1 MTRRRS
7 RAGAAVLACLTIA
20 ATGCTAGI
28 SLHPAPRAS
37 AHGKPAPQ
45 AVVKAS
51 LTAFHSCSGALAALR
66 GAAEAS
72 VTPYGMPQ
80 VAGASSRTGVAYA
93 ASGVATAPEAAAAG
107 ADGTAGGA
115 ASSSAADPAY
125 SGTNDYTAGV
135 DEPDLVKTDGRR
147 IVTVSGSSLEVID
160 AATRQVTG
168 TLDLSSAGV
177 QYGQLNLLLS
187 GDRVLV
193 ISTSASE
200 AGPASHT
207 VPLYGPKFILVDLAG
222 QPRVLASYTIS
233 GSLVD
238 ARLTGSIVRVVTG
251 SATHIL
257 FPDVPSGTSGA
268 ERVAAYRVA
277 AGQAGLDAWLPRY
290 QSTSASGSTSGRVPC
305 TSVSRPAKFS
315 GANLL
320 TVLTFD
326 MSAGTLGTGD
336 PVSVAADGDT
346 VYGTTSSLY
355 VATGAMVT
363 PWGAG
368 GTYVRGSGSAQST
381 QIYRFDVS
389 QPGPP
394 RYAASGSVP
403 GYLLNQYAM
412 SEWNGYLRVA
422 TTTGTSWAIADGAPS
437 VPSGA
442 SGASGTSGV
451 QPSSSAVYE
460 LTTSAPVMRIVGT
473 IAGLGSME
481 RIYAVRF
488 MGPVGYVV
496 TFRQTDPLYTLDLSD
511 PAHPQVVG
519 ALALTGYSAYL
530 HPVSATRL
538 IGVGQNADSVG
549 HVLGA
554 QVSLFDVSDLAKPS
568 RLATY
573 ALASSVS
580 AAGMD
585 PHAFLYWPADHL
597 VVVPIQE
604 YGGPA
609 APAGATQ
616 QPVQVPQSG
625 ALVLRISGTSL
636 TRAGFISPPQSGGY
650 GGSPIE
656 RSLVIGQTLWTVS
669 PGGVLASDL
678 TTLRQQAWLPLSQTA
693 HSYPSSSARAI
704 VP

>member
-7 RAGAAVLACLTIA
+7 RARAAVLACLTIA

-28 SLHPAPRAS
+28 SLHPAPKAS
-37 AHGKPAPQ
+37 PHGKPAPQ
-45 AVVKAS
+45 AIIKAS
-51 LTAFHSCSGALAALR
+51 LTAFHSCSDALAALR

-80 VAGASSRTGVAYA
+80 VAGASPRTGVAYA
-93 ASGVATAPEAAAAG
+93 ASGVATAPEAAAAAAPAG
-107 ADGTAGGA
+107 AAGGA
-115 ASSSAADPAY
+115 ANSSAAAPAY

-147 IVTVSGSSLEVID
+147 IVTVSGSTLEVID

-168 TLDLSSAGV
+168 TLDLSSSGV

-187 GDRVLV
+187 GDHVLV

-200 AGPASHT
+200 AGPASPT
-207 VPLYGPKFILVDLAG
+207 VPRYGPKFILVDLAG
-222 QPRVLASYTIS
+222 QPQVLASYTIS
-233 GSLVD
+233 GNLVD
-238 ARLTGSIVRVVTG
+238 ARLTGSIVRVVTD
-251 SATHIL
+251 SAPNIV

-268 ERVAAYRVA
+268 ERVATYRA
-277 AGQAGLDAWLPRY
+277 AVGQAGLDAWLPRY
-290 QSTSASGSTSGRVPC
+290 QSTSASGSTSGSVPC

-326 MSAGTLGTGD
+326 MSADTFGTGD
-336 PVSVAADGDT
+336 PASIAADGDT

-355 VATGAMVT
+355 VASGAMVT

-368 GTYVRGSGSAQST
+368 GTYVRGSGPAQGT

-394 RYAASGSVP
+394 RYVGSGSVP

-422 TTTGTSWAIADGAPS
+422 TTTGTSWAIADG
-437 VPSGA
+437 VPSGK
-442 SGASGTSGV
+442 SGASGV

-460 LTTSAPVMRIVGT
+460 LTTSAPVMRIVGVV
-473 IAGLGSME
+473 AGLGSME

-488 MGPVGYVV
+488 IGPVGYVV

-530 HPVSATRL
+530 HPVSTTRL

-585 PHAFLYWPADHL
+585 PHAFLYWPADQL

-604 YGGPA
+604 YGGVA
-609 APAGATQ
+609 VSAGATR
-616 QPVQVPQSG
+616 VPQSG

-636 TRAGFISPPQSGGY
+636 TRAGFISPPQSSGY
-650 GGSPIE
+650 DGAPIE
-656 RSLVIGQTLWTVS
+656 RSLVIGQTLWTIS

-678 TTLRQQAWLPLSQTA
+678 TTLRQQAWLPFSQTVN
-693 HSYPSSSARAI
+693 SYPSPSASAVI
-704 VP
+704 P

>member
-1 MTRRRS
+1 M
-7 RAGAAVLACLTIA
+7 
-20 ATGCTAGI
+20 
-28 SLHPAPRAS
+28 
-37 AHGKPAPQ
+37 
-45 AVVKAS
+45 
-51 LTAFHSCSGALAALR
+51 
-66 GAAEAS
+66 
-72 VTPYGMPQ
+72 
-80 VAGASSRTGVAYA
+80 
-93 ASGVATAPEAAAAG
+93 
-107 ADGTAGGA
+107 
-115 ASSSAADPAY
+115 
-125 SGTNDYTAGV
+125 
-135 DEPDLVKTDGRR
+135 KTDGRR
-147 IVTVSGSSLEVID
+147 IVTVSGSTLEVID

-168 TLDLSSAGV
+168 TLDLSSSGV

-187 GDRVLV
+187 GDHVLV

-200 AGPASHT
+200 AGPASPT
-207 VPLYGPKFILVDLAG
+207 VPQYGPKFILVDLAG

-233 GSLVD
+233 GNLVD
-238 ARLTGSIVRVVTG
+238 ARLTGSIVRVVTD
-251 SATHIL
+251 SAPNIV
-257 FPDVPSGTSGA
+257 FPDVPSGTSDA

-277 AGQAGLDAWLPRY
+277 TGQAGLDAWLPRY
-290 QSTSASGSTSGRVPC
+290 QSTSASGSTSGSVPC

-320 TVLTFD
+320 TVLTFG
-326 MSAGTLGTGD
+326 MSADTLGTGD
-336 PVSVAADGDT
+336 PVSVAADGNT

-355 VATGAMVT
+355 VASGAMVT

-368 GTYVRGSGSAQST
+368 GTYVRGSGSAAGHADLPVRRQPAGTT
-381 QIYRFDVS
+381 QVRRQRLGAWLPAEPVRDVRMERLPARRHHNRHFVGDRGRS
-389 QPGPP
+389 AV
-394 RYAASGSVP
+394 RA
-403 GYLLNQYAM
+403 
-412 SEWNGYLRVA
+412 
-422 TTTGTSWAIADGAPS
+422 GT
-437 VPSGA
+437 

-460 LTTSAPVMRIVGT
+460 LTTSAPVMRIVG
-473 IAGLGSME
+473 IVAGLGSME

-511 PAHPQVVG
+511 PAHPRVVG

-538 IGVGQNADSVG
+538 IGVGQNADSAG

-585 PHAFLYWPADHL
+585 PHAFLYWPADQL

-604 YGGPA
+604 YGGFA

-616 QPVQVPQSG
+616 QPMQVPQSG

-636 TRAGFISPPQSGGY
+636 TRAGFISPPQSSGY
-650 GGSPIE
+650 DGSSIE
-656 RSLVIGQTLWTVS
+656 RSLVIGQTLWTIS

-678 TTLRQQAWLPLSQTA
+678 TTLRQQAWLPFSQTVN
-693 HSYPSSSARAI
+693 SYPSPSASAI

>member
-1 MTRRRS
+1 
-7 RAGAAVLACLTIA
+7 LTIA

-28 SLHPAPRAS
+28 SLHPAPKAS
-37 AHGKPAPQ
+37 PHGKPAPQ
-45 AVVKAS
+45 AVIKAS
-51 LTAFHSCSGALAALR
+51 LTAFRSCSDALAALR

-72 VTPYGMPQ
+72 VTPYGMPN
-80 VAGASSRTGVAYA
+80 VAGASHPTGVAYA
-93 ASGVATAPEAAAAG
+93 ASGVAAAPQAGAAAAPAG
-107 ADGTAGGA
+107 ATGKTAD
-115 ASSSAADPAY
+115 SSAAAPAY
-125 SGTNDYTAGV
+125 SGTNDYTADV

-147 IVTVSGSSLEVID
+147 IVTVSGSTLEVID

-168 TLDLSSAGV
+168 TLGLSSSGV

-187 GDRVLV
+187 GDHVLV

-200 AGPASHT
+200 AGPASPT
-207 VPLYGPKFILVDLAG
+207 VPQYGPKFILVDLAG

-233 GSLVD
+233 GNLVD
-238 ARLTGSIVRVVTG
+238 ARLTGSIVRVVTD
-251 SATHIL
+251 SAPNIV
-257 FPDVPSGTSGA
+257 FPDVPSGTSDA
-268 ERVAAYRVA
+268 ERAATYRVA

-290 QSTSASGSTSGRVPC
+290 QSISASGSTSGSVPC

-326 MSAGTLGTGD
+326 MSAGAFGTGD

-346 VYGTTSSLY
+346 VYGTATSLY
-355 VATGAMVT
+355 VASGAMVT

-368 GTYVRGSGSAQST
+368 GTYVRGSGSTQGT

-394 RYAASGSVP
+394 RYVGSGSVP

-437 VPSGA
+437 VPSGT
-442 SGASGTSGV
+442 SGASGA

-473 IAGLGSME
+473 VAGLGSME

-488 MGPVGYVV
+488 MGPVGSVV

-511 PAHPQVVG
+511 PAHPRVVG

-530 HPVSATRL
+530 HPVSTTRL
-538 IGVGQNADSVG
+538 IGVGQNADSAG

-585 PHAFLYWPADHL
+585 PHAFLYWPADQL

-604 YGGPA
+604 YGGFA
-609 APAGATQ
+609 APAGAT
-616 QPVQVPQSG
+616 QVPQSG

-636 TRAGFISPPQSGGY
+636 TRAGFISPPPSSGY
-650 GGSPIE
+650 DRSPIE
-656 RSLVIGQTLWTVS
+656 RSLVIGRTLWTIS

-678 TTLRQQAWLPLSQTA
+678 TTLRQQAWLPISQTA
-693 HSYPSSSARAI
+693 NSYPPPPASAI

>member
-28 SLHPAPRAS
+28 SLHPAPKAS
-37 AHGKPAPQ
+37 PHGKPAPQ
-45 AVVKAS
+45 AVIKAS
-51 LTAFHSCSGALAALR
+51 LTAFHSCSDALAALR

-72 VTPYGMPQ
+72 VTPYGMPK
-80 VAGASSRTGVAYA
+80 VAGASPRAGVAYA
-93 ASGVATAPEAAAAG
+93 ASGVATAPEAAAAAAPAG
-107 ADGTAGGA
+107 AGTAGGA
-115 ASSSAADPAY
+115 ASSSAAAPAY

-147 IVTVSGSSLEVID
+147 IVTVSGSTLEVID
-160 AATRQVTG
+160 AATGQVTG
-168 TLDLSSAGV
+168 TLDLSSRGV
-177 QYGQLNLLLS
+177 RYGQLNLLLS
-187 GDRVLV
+187 GGHVLV
-193 ISTSASE
+193 ISTSAGE
-200 AGPASHT
+200 AGPAGPT
-207 VPLYGPKFILVDLAG
+207 VPQYGPKFILVDLAG

-233 GSLVD
+233 GNLVD
-238 ARLTGSIVRVVTG
+238 ARLTGSIARVVTD
-251 SATHIL
+251 SAPDIV
-257 FPDVPSGTSGA
+257 FPDVPSGTSDA

-277 AGQAGLDAWLPRY
+277 TGQAGLDAWLPRY
-290 QSTSASGSTSGRVPC
+290 QSTSASGSTSGSVPC

-315 GANLL
+315 GVNLL

-326 MSAGTLGTGD
+326 MSAGTFGTGD
-336 PVSVAADGDT
+336 PVSIAADGDT

-355 VATGAMVT
+355 VASGAMVT

-368 GTYVRGSGSAQST
+368 GTYVRGSGSTQGT

-437 VPSGA
+437 VPSG
-442 SGASGTSGV
+442 TSGV

-460 LTTSAPVMRIVGT
+460 LTTSAPVMRIAGIV
-473 IAGLGSME
+473 AGLGSME

-488 MGPVGYVV
+488 IGPVGYVV

-530 HPVSATRL
+530 HPVSTTRL
-538 IGVGQNADSVG
+538 IGVGQNADSAG

-573 ALASSVS
+573 ALASSVP

-585 PHAFLYWPADHL
+585 PHAFLYWPADQL

-604 YGGPA
+604 NGGSA
-609 APAGATQ
+609 VPAGATQ
-616 QPVQVPQSG
+616 QPVQVPQPG

-636 TRAGFISPPQSGGY
+636 TRAGFISPPQSSGY
-650 GGSPIE
+650 DGSSIE
-656 RSLVIGQTLWTVS
+656 RSLVIGQTLWTIS

-678 TTLRQQAWLPLSQTA
+678 TTLRQQAWLPFSQTVN
-693 HSYPSSSARAI
+693 SYPSPSASPI